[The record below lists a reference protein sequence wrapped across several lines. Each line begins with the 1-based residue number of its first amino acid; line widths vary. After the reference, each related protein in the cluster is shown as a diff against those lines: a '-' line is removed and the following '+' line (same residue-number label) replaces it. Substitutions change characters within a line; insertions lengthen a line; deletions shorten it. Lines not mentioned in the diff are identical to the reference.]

1 MGFTYVKYYTCKC
14 HMQIL
19 HVWNTLP
26 CFMKYKKLTDWC
38 VDLVIISML
47 VKTDLKS
54 GLRMAP
60 ISQKGVPALQLV
72 KSAPLIE
79 ICWYML
85 MSLCS
90 CQEVTVFWLFLL
102 RDQAWPRVNP
112 NLILCKKQVWNML
125 SAVESLWTGSS
136 PSQPDLFPWF
146 HLVFDA
152 QRRRKRGRHLVF
164 STKFKSRALLGKRNA
179 EMRRLDGVD
188 AMMIL
193 AVGGCRRCWWG
204 GIEEPG
210 TPPFLKFSSLLK
222 PSLSFFCFCFFFPR

>member
-19 HVWNTLP
+19 HVWDTLP
-26 CFMKYKKLTDWC
+26 CFTKFKKIDRLMC
-38 VDLVIISML
+38 RPCYHKHVGENGSEIR
-47 VKTDLKS
+47 
-54 GLRMAP
+54 LRIAP
-60 ISQKGVPALQLV
+60 ISQKEVLALQLV

-90 CQEVTVFWLFLL
+90 CQRLLVTVFWPFLL
-102 RDQAWPRVNP
+102 MDQAWPRVNL

-136 PSQPDLFPWF
+136 PTQPDLFPWF
-146 HLVFDA
+146 RLVFDA
-152 QRRRKRGRHLVF
+152 QRRRKRGRNLVF
-164 STKFKSRALLGKRNA
+164 TMKFKSRALLGKRNA

-188 AMMIL
+188 SMMMM
-193 AVGGCRRCWWG
+193 AVGGCRRCWRG
-204 GIEEPG
+204 GIE
-210 TPPFLKFSSLLK
+210 
-222 PSLSFFCFCFFFPR
+222 